1 MPTLRGLGILLVAA
15 GAYVGGR
22 TVGTYELYL
31 VAIALTVVV
40 IASLLVVRLS
50 GSRLHLE
57 RTLYPPEPV
66 AGDSAQM
73 RFHLHNRSISPTPP
87 LRVAQPLP
95 NLAGVQLLVDVSPLP
110 PHGRHVSTEELP
122 SLRRGVFVVDPAE
135 VTFTDPL
142 GAARRR
148 RTLGGD
154 LRVTVLPHIAVLR
167 SCVFFGSGSLGAGRR
182 SRPSPATSAVDLR
195 GVRPHQ
201 PGEPLSHIDWKS
213 TAKTGVLMLR
223 EMEEPSRT
231 DLIVVLDGTRSAQVG
246 DAPDNTFEAAV
257 TVAGSVG
264 DFVLREGFGVA
275 LLRHGSTDDDRRFE
289 AGAHTRRDLQLAL
302 AEATPDALEPVSTC
316 LRAHRTLLSHGLAVV
331 MVTPILEPPALHEM
345 IALAERGV
353 PVFLVYIDA
362 ASFVPGAQPG
372 ALDPRGRAF
381 LLHLQ
386 AGGVPS
392 LTVRRGD
399 DLRAILSA
407 NEPGVAVPSGAS
419 VPFGGVTHTALAG
432 VRGSS

>member
-1 MPTLRGLGILLVAA
+1 MPTLRGFGLLLVAA

-22 TVGTYELYL
+22 VVGTYELYL
-31 VAIALTVVV
+31 AAIALTVVV
-40 IASLLVVRLS
+40 VASLLVVRLT

-66 AGDSAQM
+66 AGDSAEM
-73 RFHLHNRSISPTPP
+73 RFHLHNRSLSPTPP
-87 LRVAQPLP
+87 LRVVQPLP
-95 NLAGVQLLVDVSPLP
+95 SLAGVQLLVDVSPLP
-110 PHGRHVSTEELP
+110 PHGRHVSSEDLP
-122 SLRRGVFVVDPAE
+122 SLRRGVFMVDPAE

-148 RTLGGD
+148 RSLGGD
-154 LRVTVLPHIAVLR
+154 LHVTVFPRIAELR
-167 SCVFFGSGSLGAGRR
+167 SCIFFGGGSLGAGRR

-223 EMEEPSRT
+223 EMEEPNRN

-246 DAPDNTFEAAV
+246 DPPDNTFETTVAA
-257 TVAGSVG
+257 AGSVG

-275 LLRHGSTDDDRRFE
+275 LLRHGSAGDDRRFE
-289 AGAHTRRDLQLAL
+289 AGAHTRRELQLAL
-302 AEATPDALEPVSTC
+302 AEAKADAPEPVSTC
-316 LRAHRTLLSHGLAVV
+316 LRKHRTLLSHGLAVV
-331 MVTPILEPPALHEM
+331 VITPILEPPTLHEM

-362 ASFVPGAQPG
+362 VSFAPGAQPG
-372 ALDPRGRAF
+372 PLDPRERGF
-381 LLHLQ
+381 LLRLQ

-392 LTVRRGD
+392 LTIRQGD
-399 DLRAILSA
+399 DLHTILSA
-407 NEPGVAVPSGAS
+407 HEPGVAVA
-419 VPFGGVTHTALAG
+419 
-432 VRGSS
+432 R

>member
-1 MPTLRGLGILLVAA
+1 MPTLRGLGLLVVAA

-22 TVGTYELYL
+22 VVGTYELYL

-40 IASLLVVRLS
+40 IASLLIVRLT

-66 AGDSAQM
+66 AGDSAEM
-73 RFHLHNRSISPTPP
+73 RFHLHNRSLSPTAP
-87 LRVAQPLP
+87 LRVVQPLP
-95 NLAGVQLLVDVSPLP
+95 SLAGVQLLVDVSPLR
-110 PHGRHVSTEELP
+110 PHGRHVSSEHLP
-122 SLRRGVFVVDPAE
+122 SLRRGVFMVDPAE

-148 RTLGGD
+148 RSLGGD
-154 LRVTVLPHIAVLR
+154 LRVTVLPRIAVLR

-223 EMEEPSRT
+223 EMEEPNRT

-246 DAPDNTFEAAV
+246 DLPDNTFETAV
-257 TVAGSVG
+257 AVAGSVG
-264 DFVLREGFGVA
+264 DFVLREGFGVS
-275 LLRHGSTDDDRRFE
+275 LLRHGTVGDDRRFE

-302 AEATPDALEPVSTC
+302 AEATPDATEPVSAC
-316 LRAHRTLLSHGLAVV
+316 LRKNRALLSHGLAVV
-331 MVTPILEPPALHEM
+331 VITPILDPPALHEM

-362 ASFVPGAQPG
+362 ASFAPAAQPG
-372 ALDPRGRAF
+372 PLDPRERGF
-381 LLHLQ
+381 LLRLQ

-392 LTVRRGD
+392 LTIRQHD
-399 DLRAILSA
+399 DLNAILSA
-407 NEPGVAVPSGAS
+407 YEPSVAV
-419 VPFGGVTHTALAG
+419 
-432 VRGSS
+432 R